1 MAIVS
6 RVLDAMQPLRR
17 PRLWLGLWL
26 GMIAGVVVVS
36 LIPPPLLPAVA
47 FDGIDKVEHVLGYF
61 ALSAMG
67 SALFARMR
75 TRARIAA
82 GLVALGIGLEIA
94 QGQFTAMRQPELLDA
109 AANTVGVLLGCLGT
123 IWAGALQRVD
133 RRLARALGGT
143 MPKP

>member
-1 MAIVS
+1 
-6 RVLDAMQPLRR
+6 MQPLRR

-36 LIPPPLLPAVA
+36 LIPPPPLPAVA

-67 SALFARMR
+67 SALFAHRR
-75 TRARIAA
+75 TRARTAA

-94 QGQFTAMRQPELLDA
+94 QGQFTATRQPELLDA

-133 RRLARALGGT
+133 RRLARVFGGT
-143 MPKP
+143 RSRP

>member
-1 MAIVS
+1 MS

-36 LIPPPLLPAVA
+36 LIPPPPLPAVA
-47 FDGIDKVEHVLGYF
+47 FNGIDKVEHVLGYF

-67 SALFARMR
+67 SALFVRMR

-109 AANTVGVLLGCLGT
+109 AANTVGVLLGGLGT

>member
-6 RVLDAMQPLRR
+6 RVPDAVQPLRR

-36 LIPPPLLPAVA
+36 LIPPPPLPAVA

-133 RRLARALGGT
+133 RRLARVFGGT
-143 MPKP
+143 RSRP